1 MLLKD
6 EKVFYKLVLA
16 LAGAEAVEA
25 SQLGSI
31 GGGGG
36 EHDGLVAMCWEERHV
51 LKHDGGIGEEMEIG
65 IGGVGMKLC
74 HGAEGVD
81 VHHGHD
87 RRQNLLETYG
97 GKNVAIDDG
106 HFH

>member
-1 MLLKD
+1 MSLEAWGCRRLTAAGFAAAGVGMLLKD

-36 EHDGLVAMCWEERHV
+36 EHDGLVAMS
-51 LKHDGGIGEEMEIG
+51 
-65 IGGVGMKLC
+65 
-74 HGAEGVD
+74 
-81 VHHGHD
+81 
-87 RRQNLLETYG
+87 
-97 GKNVAIDDG
+97 
-106 HFH
+106 

>member
-1 MLLKD
+1 MWGCRRLTAAGFAAAGCGRGRGLGDVYKRQAVGVGVLFKD

-36 EHDGLVAMCWEERHV
+36 EHDGLVAMS
-51 LKHDGGIGEEMEIG
+51 
-65 IGGVGMKLC
+65 
-74 HGAEGVD
+74 
-81 VHHGHD
+81 
-87 RRQNLLETYG
+87 
-97 GKNVAIDDG
+97 
-106 HFH
+106 